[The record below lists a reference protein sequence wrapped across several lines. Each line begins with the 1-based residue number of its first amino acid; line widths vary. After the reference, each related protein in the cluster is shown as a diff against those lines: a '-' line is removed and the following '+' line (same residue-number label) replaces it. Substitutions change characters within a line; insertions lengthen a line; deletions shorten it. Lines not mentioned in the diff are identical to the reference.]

1 MLWTETSL
9 LNPHPTWQLF
19 SKLTVSETIR
29 GNQKFASLLNTWH
42 RIIATSLCPL
52 RPTLNFLVLIPA
64 ATLLASGHPLVLTQ
78 PKVSFISRI
87 YWPSLSLLP
96 SDSPSS
102 PGHSLLLSSGIH
114 STNMF
119 WALCLRIEIQLWKWS
134 PECLPSWN
142 LRRREKYT
150 DRWTCGKGCDGEE
163 IGGIETESHSSMS
176 STPRNKMTT
185 EITKFGWKLSR
196 IHECGCEFHRHWLKE
211 GWSYNFNEI

>member
-1 MLWTETSL
+1 MSSLWAGRLVQSRAEVPSIL
-9 LNPHPTWQLF
+9 VPTGKAPQVFHLQNG
-19 SKLTVSETIR
+19 S
-29 GNQKFASLLNTWH
+29 
-42 RIIATSLCPL
+42 
-52 RPTLNFLVLIPA
+52 
-64 ATLLASGHPLVLTQ
+64 
-78 PKVSFISRI
+78 I

-102 PGHSLLLSSGIH
+102 PGHSLLLFSGIH

-119 WALCLRIEIQLWKWS
+119 WTLCLRIEIQLWKWS